1 MVDMSIILVDHQL
14 MDLCTNKLC
23 LEHGLYLLGKVF
35 RLTLIWVGF
44 LGIRFTGEEEWVK
57 LPPV

>member
-1 MVDMSIILVDHQL
+1 MSIILVDHQL
-14 MDLCTNKLC
+14 TGLCTNKLC